1 MQCLATE
8 SVHFGAIV
16 ILSQGAPTRTDRLG
30 PAPGATAAI
39 GSHSLT
45 TGPRGHGSAAGP
57 GELAPRSCRMGR
69 PTWAGRLGPRTGAA
83 AGLRPH
89 STVAQPLAKAE
100 AAGRDWP
107 TSRLGPLSVATPLAG
122 TDLAPTRAV
131 IRGHPTYLEPWY
143 P

>member
-1 MQCLATE
+1 M
-8 SVHFGAIV
+8 HFGAIV

-30 PAPGATAAI
+30 PAPGAAAAI
-39 GSHSLT
+39 GSHSLI
-45 TGPRGHGSAAGP
+45 TGRVPADRPRVGNWTGRASAPELSDGEDRPPGP
-57 GELAPRSCRMGR
+57 KNRGGGR
-69 PTWAGRLGPRTGAA
+69 
-83 AGLRPH
+83 LRPH

-107 TSRLGPLSVATPLAG
+107 TSRLGPLSVATPLAW

-131 IRGHPTYLEPWY
+131 IRGHPTYLKPWY